1 MGAIRQAR
9 SLILPA
15 MTLLAGCVV
24 GPDYHAP
31 TVALTPNYLAAPSI
45 DSHAANAG
53 WWQAFHDPLLVT
65 LIEQARIGNTDLEQ
79 ARARVLRSRAAAKA
93 VGAALL
99 PVINGT
105 GDVDRIGQ
113 SLDTAIGQVTTEL
126 GLPRDYSEY
135 SVGGAASWELDFF
148 GGLRRGREAAHA
160 EAAASRA
167 DVAAMAISIDA
178 ETADA
183 YLTLRTLQSRLE
195 VTGKEEKNEALLVD
209 LVRQRV
215 GQGVSPDRDLNR
227 ASGALE
233 GVRASMAPLRASI
246 EAQLNRLDVLLGEQP
261 GRNRSLLIEAAPIPD
276 APVPAGSAAPADLLR
291 RRPDVIAAERRVAAS
306 NAQIGQAIAE
316 YYPRISLSGLVGVAS
331 LTTGDLFTRDALQAS
346 GGAGLRWRL
355 FDFGRIDAEVA
366 AARGRRAEALAA
378 WRGSVLSAAEDVET
392 ALARLAEAHRERA
405 SLGAQVAALTKAR
418 EQARQAYESGVTGLI
433 NVTDADRQLL
443 AASDHLV
450 QARGDEARQAVFA
463 YRALGGGWQVDA
475 AASAVAY
482 VRDR

>member
-1 MGAIRQAR
+1 
-9 SLILPA
+9 
-15 MTLLAGCVV
+15 
-24 GPDYHAP
+24 
-31 TVALTPNYLAAPSI
+31 
-45 DSHAANAG
+45 
-53 WWQAFHDPLLVT
+53 
-65 LIEQARIGNTDLEQ
+65 
-79 ARARVLRSRAAAKA
+79 
-93 VGAALL
+93 
-99 PVINGT
+99 
-105 GDVDRIGQ
+105 
-113 SLDTAIGQVTTEL
+113 
-126 GLPRDYSEY
+126 
-135 SVGGAASWELDFF
+135 
-148 GGLRRGREAAHA
+148 
-160 EAAASRA
+160 
-167 DVAAMAISIDA
+167 
-178 ETADA
+178 
-183 YLTLRTLQSRLE
+183 
-195 VTGKEEKNEALLVD
+195 
-209 LVRQRV
+209 
-215 GQGVSPDRDLNR
+215 
-227 ASGALE
+227 
-233 GVRASMAPLRASI
+233 MAPLRASI

-405 SLGAQVAALTKAR
+405 SLEAQVAALTKAR